1 MMHKMNALAHQ
12 CGENTAGVKME
23 RWDAAE
29 RGKGS
34 NTAITTQLI
43 STGVTERISVTPS
56 MFTQPGRGVSSKKGG
71 ESGKRERGFIGLY
84 IGSCIFLQVFV
95 HLWSCFKFYRP
106 SDLKVQN
113 RARKRCCTATTFVNK
128 FTQHL
133 SATLDFSLSQFRP
146 FLFT

>member
-56 MFTQPGRGVSSKKGG
+56 MFTQPGRGGVVQEGRRVRKEGAWLPVAVCTLLHVFFFRCLFICGTAFNSKK
-71 ESGKRERGFIGLY
+71 
-84 IGSCIFLQVFV
+84 
-95 HLWSCFKFYRP
+95 P
-106 SDLKVQN
+106 SDLN
-113 RARKRCCTATTFVNK
+113 
-128 FTQHL
+128 L
-133 SATLDFSLSQFRP
+133 L
-146 FLFT
+146 